1 MKVVVRTELIKSVK
15 DKNDKAQL
23 EYFKKELI
31 KILAKKD
38 SEEVSKAIEEYDA
51 SLKKAYTEIGIEKAG
66 YGIGTVRVWKGQK
79 FRKIAPGKWRRIYD
93 SNTRGANQSI
103 AILRKKIQNAQ
114 SIDELLQLV
123 MENTNRF
130 MDAEG
135 KLLPIVDKLNE
146 AVKASKTRLNA
157 GKPSTQDQIEQ
168 FKKEN
173 GKSEKDRIADEIKE
187 IDAAYTKTKN
197 IDYDKKDYKT
207 MKELHEKAAELYGTI
222 TKNIREAENEGD
234 YSKVGDYE
242 NLKDDLH
249 RLLSNIQ
256 WRYNEVEKNYIKEQ
270 FTDGIEDVDVNNEK
284 VKEWADKFEDE
295 ITKFVDNHVE
305 STWSIY
311 SDLFSLIKNQSRTGS
326 QAWLKRHDLNNF
338 DEFQTY
344 VETKVKEKKVE
355 KIREKNRAIKEAR
368 EEKIKNINENNA
380 LKTYTTDEI
389 NEALKGVLSL
399 MTEREQIINKGKE
412 IRRNE
417 FDAMAR
423 YDEAM
428 KNHDENRSVIWDE
441 VRKYRNEA
449 NAIQNEINSLEEKI
463 DKFMDPIAFYYLNL
477 NYPKD
482 ETINNCKTIE
492 DVENLIKSKDWY
504 DEEGKKRLNLKGIEV
519 KGAKEIFK
527 CMERLFAIF
536 PEEKGRKYSMI
547 CTQLR
552 SNVWACADGGEIKFS
567 IKHYSN
573 YEDFE
578 ASYNATEGNFHP
590 KGTTA
595 KDVVYHEYYHVL
607 TSAIKHRFGLEQRIK
622 QNVTKRLKMRGK
634 KGGPKQDDIIKYGV
648 SEYATTN
655 AAEFGAECFCQ
666 ALGSENPSAF
676 AIEVFKETLKFKKY
690 MRGIVS

>member
-1 MKVVVRTELIKSVK
+1 MKVVIRSELVKSVK

-173 GKSEKDRIADEIKE
+173 GKSEKEQYADEIKE

-207 MKELHEKAAELYGTI
+207 MKELLAKATELYGTI
-222 TKNIREAENEGD
+222 TKNVREAENEGN

-284 VKEWADKFEDE
+284 VKELADKFEDE

-311 SDLFSLIKNQSRTGS
+311 SDLFSLIKHQSKTGS
-326 QAWLKRHDLNNF
+326 QAWLKQHDLNSF

-417 FDAMAR
+417 FDARAR

-441 VRKYRNEA
+441 VRKYRSEA
-449 NAIQNEINSLEEKI
+449 NAIQDEINNLEKKI
-463 DKFMDPIAFYYLNL
+463 DKFMDPIAYYYLNL

-482 ETINNCKTIE
+482 ETINNCNTIE

-504 DEEGKKRLNLKGIEV
+504 DEEKKYLSAWNVCLLYSQKKRAVGI
-519 KGAKEIFK
+519 
-527 CMERLFAIF
+527 
-536 PEEKGRKYSMI
+536 
-547 CTQLR
+547 Q
-552 SNVWACADGGEIKFS
+552 
-567 IKHYSN
+567 
-573 YEDFE
+573 
-578 ASYNATEGNFHP
+578 
-590 KGTTA
+590 
-595 KDVVYHEYYHVL
+595 
-607 TSAIKHRFGLEQRIK
+607 
-622 QNVTKRLKMRGK
+622 
-634 KGGPKQDDIIKYGV
+634 
-648 SEYATTN
+648 
-655 AAEFGAECFCQ
+655 
-666 ALGSENPSAF
+666 
-676 AIEVFKETLKFKKY
+676 
-690 MRGIVS
+690 

>member
-1 MKVVVRTELIKSVK
+1 MKKIIVRSEIIKSVK
-15 DKNDKAQL
+15 EKNDKAQL

-51 SLKKAYTEIGIEKAG
+51 SLRKAYTEIGIEKAG

-157 GKPSTQDQIEQ
+157 GKPSTQEQIEQ

-173 GKSEKDRIADEIKE
+173 GKSEEEQYADEIKE
-187 IDAAYTKTKN
+187 IGAAYDKTVHVD
-197 IDYDKKDYKT
+197 IDKKDYKT
-207 MKELHEKAAELYGTI
+207 MKDIHDRAKELYNTI
-222 TKNIREAENEGD
+222 TNKLYKAEYKRDWEE
-234 YSKVGDYE
+234 VGKYE
-242 NLKDDLH
+242 NLKSDLH
-249 RLLSNIQ
+249 SLLSRIQ
-256 WRYNEVEKNYIKEQ
+256 WRFNDVERNYIKEQ

-284 VKEWADKFEDE
+284 VKEMADKFENE

-311 SDLFSLIKNQSRTGS
+311 SDLFSLIKNQNKTGS
-326 QAWLKRHDLNNF
+326 QAWLKQHDLNNF

-344 VETKVKEKKVE
+344 IETKVKEKKVE
-355 KIREKNRAIKEAR
+355 KIKEKNRAIKEAR

-380 LKTYTTDEI
+380 LKTYTTEEI

-417 FDAMAR
+417 FDARAR

-441 VRKYRNEA
+441 VRKYRSEA
-449 NAIQNEINSLEEKI
+449 NAIQDEINGLEEKI
-463 DKFMDPIAFYYLNL
+463 DKFMDPIAYYYLNL

-504 DEEGKKRLNLKGIEV
+504 DEDGKKRLNLKGMEV

-536 PEEKGRKYSMI
+536 PEEKGRKFSMI
-547 CTQLR
+547 CTPLR
-552 SNVWACADGGEIKFS
+552 SNVWACAGAGEIKFS
-567 IKHYSN
+567 IKYYSN

-595 KDVVYHEYYHVL
+595 KDVVYHEYYHVM
-607 TSAIKHRFGLEQRIK
+607 TSGIKHRFGLEQKIK

-634 KGGPKQDDIIKYGV
+634 KGGPKQDEIIKYGV

-690 MRGIVS
+690 MRGMV

>member
-1 MKVVVRTELIKSVK
+1 MKVVIRSELVKSVK

-173 GKSEKDRIADEIKE
+173 GKSEKEQYADEIKE

-207 MKELHEKAAELYGTI
+207 MKELLAKATELYGTI
-222 TKNIREAENEGD
+222 TKNVREAENEGN

-284 VKEWADKFEDE
+284 VKELADKFEDE

-305 STWSIY
+305 STWSI
-311 SDLFSLIKNQSRTGS
+311 
-326 QAWLKRHDLNNF
+326 
-338 DEFQTY
+338 
-344 VETKVKEKKVE
+344 
-355 KIREKNRAIKEAR
+355 
-368 EEKIKNINENNA
+368 
-380 LKTYTTDEI
+380 
-389 NEALKGVLSL
+389 
-399 MTEREQIINKGKE
+399 
-412 IRRNE
+412 
-417 FDAMAR
+417 
-423 YDEAM
+423 
-428 KNHDENRSVIWDE
+428 
-441 VRKYRNEA
+441 
-449 NAIQNEINSLEEKI
+449 
-463 DKFMDPIAFYYLNL
+463 
-477 NYPKD
+477 
-482 ETINNCKTIE
+482 
-492 DVENLIKSKDWY
+492 
-504 DEEGKKRLNLKGIEV
+504 
-519 KGAKEIFK
+519 
-527 CMERLFAIF
+527 
-536 PEEKGRKYSMI
+536 
-547 CTQLR
+547 
-552 SNVWACADGGEIKFS
+552 
-567 IKHYSN
+567 
-573 YEDFE
+573 
-578 ASYNATEGNFHP
+578 
-590 KGTTA
+590 
-595 KDVVYHEYYHVL
+595 
-607 TSAIKHRFGLEQRIK
+607 
-622 QNVTKRLKMRGK
+622 
-634 KGGPKQDDIIKYGV
+634 
-648 SEYATTN
+648 
-655 AAEFGAECFCQ
+655 
-666 ALGSENPSAF
+666 
-676 AIEVFKETLKFKKY
+676 
-690 MRGIVS
+690 